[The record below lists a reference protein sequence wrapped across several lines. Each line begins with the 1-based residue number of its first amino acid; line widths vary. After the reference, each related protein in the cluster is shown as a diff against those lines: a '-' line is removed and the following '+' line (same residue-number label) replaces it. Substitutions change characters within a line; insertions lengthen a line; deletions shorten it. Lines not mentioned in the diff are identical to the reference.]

1 MHGGARA
8 QALAHALNKLQQL
21 SRLLGG
27 VELLPVNFYEE
38 LTMIFPRFSALALLL
53 VAMVAAAAAQD
64 SKPAADSRVSALDK
78 TADPCVDFYQF
89 ACGGWTKNNP
99 IPSDQSIWS
108 RFGELAERNR
118 AELRSILENVAK
130 AGSRDA
136 NEQKIGD
143 YYAACMDE
151 LAIEKKGTA
160 VLKPE
165 LDRINALKDKS
176 ALPELMA
183 HLHSQGI
190 NALFNFGSGAD
201 FKNAKQVIGQADQGG
216 LSLPDRD
223 YYLKDDARSVEL
235 RKQLVEHIT
244 NMLKLL
250 GDPPDKAAAE
260 ANAVLAVE
268 TALARGSGDRVERRE
283 PERVYHKM
291 PVTEWQALAPSFSFT
306 KYLTGVGAPPL
317 DSLNVAEPGFF
328 KALDAELK
336 NVSLDDLKTYL
347 RWQLA
352 HSQTDY
358 LPKAFQDENFNFY
371 GKTLQGA
378 KEIRPRWKRCVAAVD
393 SDLGEALGKVFVEK
407 YYPPE
412 AKARTLAMVK
422 QLEDALRQDIG
433 ELSWMSDATKKQ
445 ALVKLDAI
453 LNKIGYPSKW
463 RDYSALKIERGDGL
477 GNSLRANAFEVHR
490 QLSKIGKPLD
500 KQEWQMTPPTVNA
513 YYDPTE
519 NDINFPAGILQPP
532 FYDFKADD
540 AINFGGMGAVIGHEL
555 THGFDDQGALFD
567 PQGNLKNWWTPGDEK
582 AFKER
587 TQCLVDEYDRFVAV
601 DDVHVRGKL
610 TLGENTADNGGLRI
624 AHMALSKSLAQSG
637 KLSEK
642 IDGFTPEQRLFIGW
656 GQIWCQNQTDQMAR
670 LLALNNEHSP
680 GNYRV
685 NGVVQN
691 MPEFQ
696 KAWGCK
702 AGQPMVRANA
712 CRVW

>member
-1 MHGGARA
+1 M
-8 QALAHALNKLQQL
+8 
-21 SRLLGG
+21 
-27 VELLPVNFYEE
+27 
-38 LTMIFPRFSALALLL
+38 
-53 VAMVAAAAAQD
+53 
-64 SKPAADSRVSALDK
+64 DK
-78 TADPCVDFYQF
+78 SVDPCVDFYQF
-89 ACGGWTKNNP
+89 ACGGWIRNNP

-118 AELRSILENVAK
+118 QELRGILEQAAR
-130 AGSRDA
+130 AGKRDA

-143 YYAACMDE
+143 YYSACMDE
-151 LAIEKKGTA
+151 AAIEKKGA
-160 VLKPE
+160 AAFKPE
-165 LDRINALKDKS
+165 FDRINALKDKAGVS
-176 ALPELMA
+176 ELLA
-183 HLHSQGI
+183 HLHGEGI

-201 FKNAKQVIGQADQGG
+201 FKDAGHVIAQADQGG

-223 YYLKDDARSVEL
+223 YYTKDDSKSVEL

-244 NMLKLL
+244 NMFKLL
-250 GDPPDKAAAE
+250 GDAPDKAAAE
-260 ANAVLAVE
+260 ATAVMNVE
-268 TALARGSGDRVERRE
+268 TALAKGSGDRVERRE

-291 PVTEWQALAPSFSFT
+291 QLTELQALTPSFNFT
-306 KYLTGVGAPPL
+306 RYLTGVGAPSFT
-317 DSLNVAEPGFF
+317 SLNVAEPNFF

-347 RWQLA
+347 RWQLV
-352 HSQTDY
+352 HSQTNS

-393 SDLGEALGKVFVEK
+393 TDLGEALGKVFVEK

-412 AKARTLAMVK
+412 AKARTLTMVK
-422 QLEDALRQDIG
+422 QLEDALRRDIT
-433 ELSWMSDATKKQ
+433 ELPWMSQSTKEK
-445 ALVKLDAI
+445 ALVKLAAI
-453 LNKIGYPSKW
+453 QNKIGYPGRW
-463 RDYSALKIERGDGL
+463 RDYTALKIEPGDAL
-477 GNSLRANAFEVHR
+477 GNSLRSNAFEVHR
-490 QLSKIGKPLD
+490 QLVKIGKPLD
-500 KQEWQMTPPTVNA
+500 KQEWLMTPPTVNA
-513 YYDPTE
+513 YYEPTE
-519 NDINFPAGILQPP
+519 NNINFPAGILQPP

-540 AINFGGMGAVIGHEL
+540 ALNFGGMGAVIGHEL

-567 PQGNLKNWWTPGDEK
+567 PEGNLKNWWTPEDEK

-587 TQCLVDEYDRFVAV
+587 TQCLVDEYDQFVAV

-624 AHMALSKSLAQSG
+624 AYMALMKSLADSG
-637 KLSEK
+637 KTPGAV
-642 IDGFTPEQRLFIGW
+642 DGFTPEQRVFIGW

-670 LLALNNEHSP
+670 LLAINNEHSP
-680 GNYRV
+680 GNFRV

-702 AGQPMVRANA
+702 TGQPMVRANA